1 MKVLKFGGTSVGS
14 AANMQ
19 IVINITRK
27 QSETEQAIIVVSAMS
42 GTTDSLLKSGE
53 FAAAGDE
60 AYKEILRGI
69 ENRHLETVKE
79 LMPVQQQSSLL
90 SLVKKLCNGI
100 EDICNGIFLLGE
112 FSAGTKDKLAGYG
125 ELLSSQ
131 IIAAVLVSRKAD
143 VIWKDARDLIRTDSQ
158 FGNAMVDFA
167 VTNKQVAEYASHEVE
182 KSIIIPGFIAS
193 DARHVTTTLGRGG
206 SDYTASII

>member
-14 AANMQ
+14 AAAMLQ
-19 IVINITRK
+19 VINIII
-27 QSETEQAIIVVSAMS
+27 EQGSVQPVIAIISAMS
-42 GTTDSLLKSGE
+42 GTTDSLLHSGNL
-53 FAAAGDE
+53 ASTGDE
-60 AYKEILRGI
+60 SYKKILQEI
-69 ENRHLETVKE
+69 ETRHLETVKE
-79 LMPVQQQSSLL
+79 VMPVQQQSSVL

-193 DARHVTTTLGRGG
+193 DARHVTTTLGRG
-206 SDYTASII
+206 